1 MKLSEL
7 KHLKEMY
14 TNELDDVHIYEGNPY
29 IQELRKNE
37 LEFRIAL
44 VDEAIEKYENKKNKI
59 VKKFIVISLI
69 VCFTLAFAYLLF

>member
-29 IQELRKNE
+29 MQELRKNE

-44 VDEAIEKYENKKNKI
+44 VDEAIEKHQNKNNKI
-59 VKKFIVISLI
+59 IKNFIVISLI
-69 VCFTLAFAYLLF
+69 VCCTLVLAYLLF